1 MKNRPLRGIV
11 PPLVTPLLG
20 SDSLDVAGL
29 EKLIEHVIAGGVHG
43 VFILG
48 TTGEAQSLSYC
59 LRVEMI
65 ERTCRQ
71 VKGRV
76 PVLVG
81 ITDTSI
87 TESENLAATA
97 AEYGADAV
105 VAAQPYYYA
114 AAQPELIYFYRQL
127 ADKLPLPLFLYN
139 MPSHTKLSFDPAT
152 VRRLAEHKNIV
163 GVKDSSA
170 NGTYFQKLCYELRD
184 VKDFTLLVG
193 PEEMMAETVLLGG
206 HGGVNGGANIFPKLY
221 VELYN
226 AAVARDFE
234 KIIPLHNK
242 VMQISS
248 LLYNVGKHGSSY
260 LKGVKCALSL
270 KGICSDF
277 MAEPFESFKA
287 PEREII
293 RQALEEIGVRD

>member
-1 MKNRPLRGIV
+1 MNYPLKGIV
-11 PPLVTPLLG
+11 PPLVTPLLE
-20 SDSLDVAGL
+20 SDKMDVEGL
-29 EKLIEHVIAGGVHG
+29 EKLIEHIIAGGVHG
-43 VFILG
+43 LFILG
-48 TTGEAQSLSYC
+48 TTGEAQSLSY
-59 LRVEMI
+59 RIREEMI
-65 ERTCRQ
+65 ERTCKQ
-71 VKGRV
+71 VKGRL

-87 TESENLAATA
+87 TESENLAEKAQKC
-97 AEYGADAV
+97 GADAV
-105 VAAQPYYYA
+105 VSAQPYYYA
-114 AAQPELIYFYRQL
+114 AAQPELIYFYQKL

-139 MPSHTKLSFDPAT
+139 MPSHTKVNFDPAT
-152 VRRLAEHKNIV
+152 VRKLADHKNII
-163 GVKDSSA
+163 GLKDSSA
-170 NGTYFQKLCYELRD
+170 NGTYFQKLCYEMQD

-206 HGGVNGGANIFPKLY
+206 HGGVNGGANIFPQLY

-226 AAVARDFE
+226 AAVARDFD
-234 KIIPLHNK
+234 KIVPLHKK

-248 LLYNVGKHGSSY
+248 LLYGVGKHGSSY

-293 RQALEEIGVRD
+293 KVALEKIGL

>member
-1 MKNRPLRGIV
+1 
-11 PPLVTPLLG
+11 LVTPLLN
-20 SDSLDVAGL
+20 STSLDVEGL
-29 EKLIEHVIAGGVHG
+29 ERLINHIVAGGVHG
-43 VFILG
+43 LFVLG
-48 TTGEAQSLSYC
+48 TTGEAQSLSYA
-59 LRVEMI
+59 LRRQMI
-65 ERTCRQ
+65 ELTCKFA
-71 VKGRV
+71 KGRV

-87 TESENLAATA
+87 EESVSLANLAAQNGA
-97 AEYGADAV
+97 AAV
-105 VAAQPYYYA
+105 VSAQPYYYA
-114 AAQPELIYFYRQL
+114 SAQPELIYFYQHL

-139 MPSHTKLSFDPAT
+139 MPSHTKVNFDPAT
-152 VRRLAEHKNIV
+152 VRKLAEHKNII
-163 GVKDSSA
+163 GLKDSSA

-221 VELYN
+221 VDLYN

-234 KIIPLHNK
+234 KIIPLHQK
-242 VMQISS
+242 VMQISG
-248 LLYNVGKHGSSY
+248 LLYSVGKYGSSY

-277 MAEPFESFKA
+277 MMEPYEAFKA
-287 PEREII
+287 PEREIVKK
-293 RQALEEIGVRD
+293 ALETIGL

>member
-1 MKNRPLRGIV
+1 MKNCPLKGIV
-11 PPLVTPLLG
+11 PPLVTPLLD
-20 SDSLDVAGL
+20 SDKLDAAGL
-29 EKLIEHVIAGGVHG
+29 ERLVEHVIAGGVHG

-48 TTGEAQSLSYC
+48 TTGEAQSLSYR
-59 LRVEMI
+59 LRAEMI

-71 VKGRV
+71 VAGRL

-87 TESENLAATA
+87 TESESLAAKA
-97 AEYGADAV
+97 AECGADAV
-105 VAAQPYYYA
+105 VSAQPYYYA
-114 AAQPELIYFYRQL
+114 AAQPELIYFYSRL

-139 MPSHTKLSFDPAT
+139 MPSHTKVSFEPAT

-170 NGTYFQKLCYELRD
+170 NGAYFQKLCYALRD

-193 PEEMMAETVLLGG
+193 PEEMTAETVLLGG

-226 AAVARDFE
+226 AAAARDFD
-234 KIIPLHNK
+234 KIIPLHSK

-248 LLYNVGKHGSSY
+248 LLYSVGKHSSSY

-277 MAEPFESFKA
+277 MAEPFESFQA
-287 PEREII
+287 PEREAVKL
-293 RQALEEIGVRD
+293 ALEKIGL